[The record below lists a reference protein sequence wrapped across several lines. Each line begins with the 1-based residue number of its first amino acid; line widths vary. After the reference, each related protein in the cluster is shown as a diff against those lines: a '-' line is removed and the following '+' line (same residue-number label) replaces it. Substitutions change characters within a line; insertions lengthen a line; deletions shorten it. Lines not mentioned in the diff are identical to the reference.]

1 MKILLSFLLA
11 IISIGFT
18 SCLAGKGCPSSG
30 KNVGAERVL
39 TGDFKTMK
47 AIKRAPKFRS

>member
-1 MKILLSFLLA
+1 MKVFLIFLFA
-11 IISIGFT
+11 VVSIGFT
-18 SCLAGKGCPSSG
+18 SCVAKKGCPSNG

-39 TGDFKTMK
+39 TGDWKTMK